1 MVEGKFFSGQ
11 DDLREIY
18 QIRREV
24 FKEELGE
31 KEEQDKNDAV
41 SMHVLAYADG
51 KPVATGRIRFDGWEF
66 VIDKVA
72 ARKEFRGMKYGDFI
86 VRLLIDRAMMAG
98 TGEIK
103 LVCQKKTIDF
113 FRKIGFD
120 ISVENAESDSQW
132 NEMILNPTKIH
143 KCCQNK

>member
-11 DDLREIY
+11 DDLWEIY

-31 KEEQDKNDAV
+31 KEDQDKNDAV

-72 ARKEFRGMKYGDFI
+72 VRKEFRGMKYGDFI

-98 TGEIK
+98 QGEIK

-113 FRKIGFD
+113 FGKIGFD

>member
-11 DDLREIY
+11 DDLQEIW

-24 FKEELGE
+24 FVEELGE
-31 KEEQDKNDAV
+31 QEEQDGNDAI
-41 SMHVLAYADG
+41 SMHALAYAEG

-72 ARKEFRGMKYGDFI
+72 VRKEYRGMKYGDFI

-98 TGEIK
+98 QGKIK
-103 LVCQKKTIDF
+103 LVCPKKTIDF
-113 FRKIGFD
+113 FGKIGFD

-132 NEMILNPTKIH
+132 KEMILNPTKIH

>member
-24 FKEELGE
+24 FTEELGE
-31 KEEQDKNDAV
+31 LEEQDANDAI
-41 SMHVLAYADG
+41 SMHALAYTEG

-72 ARKEFRGMKYGDFI
+72 VRKEFRGMKYGDFI

-98 TGEIK
+98 TGGKK
-103 LVCQKKTIDF
+103 LLTFSAK
-113 FRKIGFD
+113 
-120 ISVENAESDSQW
+120 
-132 NEMILNPTKIH
+132 
-143 KCCQNK
+143 